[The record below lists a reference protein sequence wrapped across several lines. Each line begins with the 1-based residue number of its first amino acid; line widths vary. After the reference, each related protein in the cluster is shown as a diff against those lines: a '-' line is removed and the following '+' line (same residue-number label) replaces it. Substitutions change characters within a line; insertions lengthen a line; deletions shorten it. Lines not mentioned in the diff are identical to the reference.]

1 MNVLYDQSRA
11 QRRRGEAMSIDIAS
25 FTPGLSLTGGLVI
38 GAAAAV
44 LVLFNGRI
52 AGISGIF
59 GGLLSSRRK
68 DTGWRVAF
76 IAGLVGAPVLAGL
89 LGNPIAPDIQAGWS
103 EILIAGFLVGIGTRY
118 AGGCTSGHGVCG
130 ISRGSIR
137 SLVATATF
145 MASGFVTVFVFRHL
159 LGG

>member
-1 MNVLYDQSRA
+1 
-11 QRRRGEAMSIDIAS
+11 MSIDLAS
-25 FTPGLSLTGGLVI
+25 FTPGWSLTGGLVI

-52 AGISGIF
+52 AGISGIL
-59 GGLLSSRRK
+59 GGLLGNPRK
-68 DTGWRVAF
+68 DAGWRIAF
-76 IAGLVGAPVLAGL
+76 LAGLVGAPVLASL
-89 LGNPIAPDIQAGWS
+89 LGRSIAPDIQAGWS
-103 EILIAGFLVGIGTRY
+103 EILIAGLLVGAGTRY
-118 AGGCTSGHGVCG
+118 ASGCTSGHGVCG

-145 MASGFVTVFVFRHL
+145 MASGFLTVFVTRHL